1 MTYYLD
7 SLRLGAVGS
16 WKCSPKLLQ
25 FTQVPQWGAG
35 NLTLHSLSTLETSN
49 TAHALNLLP
58 VHVST

>member
-1 MTYYLD
+1 MLH
-7 SLRLGAVGS
+7 LGWAHWGAGNAPLNFYKVR
-16 WKCSPKLLQ
+16 
-25 FTQVPQWGAG
+25 QWGAG